1 MFNYGDLAKQI
12 TKLANALK
20 SARRDKR
27 EPRRK
32 EKEDL
37 QIAIERAI
45 MRHFSKQKTA
55 LLDRLRYAKALP
67 DIDDL
72 FDDWDGEIEH
82 EIIRLLMRGARG
94 GVRSVADLVSFYV
107 DFTSPNTQAAE
118 WARRYAGALVKEIDK
133 ASLDAVRSAT
143 AVFIETPGF
152 TLQDL
157 ADMLPFS
164 ETRSFTIAVT
174 ETTRA
179 YSQGQQIARDDLMAK
194 WPDVK
199 IIGTWFTNSDDIVCE
214 LCGQMDGRE
223 VEGDDTFYDPEDDY
237 QDGFPPLHPNC
248 RCWVDWRTKI
258 NG

>member
-1 MFNYGDLAKQI
+1 MFDYSSLAAQI

-20 SARRDKR
+20 LARRDKR

-32 EKEDL
+32 EKEAL
-37 QIAIERAI
+37 QVAIERAI
-45 MRHFSKQKTA
+45 MRHFAKQKQA
-55 LLDRLRYAKALP
+55 ILDRMRYAKALP

-72 FDDWDGEIEH
+72 FDDWDGEIER

-94 GVRSVADLVSFYV
+94 GVQTIADLASFYT
-107 DFTSPNTQAAE
+107 DFTAPNTQAAD
-118 WARRYAGALVKEIDK
+118 WARRYAGALIKEIDK
-133 ASLDAVRSAT
+133 MSLDAVRGGVET
-143 AVFIETPGF
+143 FINTPGF

-179 YSQGQQIARDDLMAK
+179 YSQGQQIARDDIIEK
-194 WPDVK
+194 FPDVK
-199 IIGTWFTNSDDIVCE
+199 VVGTWFTNVDDRVCE
-214 LCGQMDGRE
+214 LCDAMDGKE
-223 VEGDDTFYDPEDDY
+223 VEGDGTFYEAGDND
-237 QDGFPPLHPNC
+237 DGFPPLHPNC